1 MRKLKVKMRSLIKK
15 VFRIVAL
22 FIINSF
28 LSTTRFFS
36 LKRFLLN
43 ISGIKIGKDTK
54 VVGSIL
60 IVSMLSIL
68 SSFTNLD
75 FILNRFNNISQSAKE
90 SGRKEIW
97 DKAFQVNKMNP
108 LGNGMNAPLELI
120 DTGNIHNC
128 YVRFLLTMGYPFTI
142 LTLLCLLILILF
154 VAKDKKVPKPLVGFL
169 FGYILAN
176 YGEDFFVGVGSS
188 MFIYVVMTIGLI
200 SFYSFKKEDVF

>member
-1 MRKLKVKMRSLIKK
+1 
-15 VFRIVAL
+15 
-22 FIINSF
+22 
-28 LSTTRFFS
+28 
-36 LKRFLLN
+36 
-43 ISGIKIGKDTK
+43 
-54 VVGSIL
+54 
-60 IVSMLSIL
+60 
-68 SSFTNLD
+68 
-75 FILNRFNNISQSAKE
+75 
-90 SGRKEIW
+90 
-97 DKAFQVNKMNP
+97 MNP
-108 LGNGMNAPLELI
+108 LGYGMNAPLELI

-200 SFYSFKKEDVF
+200 SFYSLKKEEL